1 MFPEIHSILIQQF
14 YDCLEDLTKMVTS
27 PEPDFETIKQQFQQ
41 LEQQFNQK
49 LLPIT
54 SDGFNS
60 AIANNWQGLKTEMHR
75 NLRLLKTDFVFF
87 ESSLKANKIPKTKR
101 ICYHLDQLIA
111 ICSLILN
118 EELHSKNKS

>member
-1 MFPEIHSILIQQF
+1 MLIQQF
-14 YDCLEDLTKMVTS
+14 YICLENLSAMVTS
-27 PEPDFETIKQQFQQ
+27 SEPDFETIKQQFQQ
-41 LEQQFNQK
+41 LEEQFNQE
-49 LLPIT
+49 LLPIP
-54 SDGFNS
+54 SESVNL

-87 ESSLKANKIPKTKR
+87 ESSLKASKIPKTKR
-101 ICYHLDQLIA
+101 LCYHLDQLMA